1 MPLAVKLGQSLFF
14 STNRDSFTDYMCI
27 ESLAC
32 SLLWDPTLQVPDTE
46 SIIQLKERER
56 AKLANPFNATKL
68 KLEKLEK
75 AAEHRKGKSSAVW
88 DPSYEA
94 CGDIVEGS
102 AASMAAKPLPKRRL
116 EVRNV

>member
-68 KLEKLEK
+68 KFEK
-75 AAEHRKGKSSAVW
+75 APEKRKVKSSAVW